1 MVKNLTEYICQQ
13 CDYRSP
19 SFLGRCPNCG
29 SWNSLVETV
38 ISPRAEKFSIT
49 TSKLATKPKKLSETA
64 VAATKRLKTG
74 IEEMDRVL
82 GGGVVP
88 GSVILLAGEPGI
100 GKSTLLMQLAANFK
114 SLYVAG
120 EESPD
125 QLKIRFDRIGKKR
138 NDFWVTPETDVD
150 YLITFIKEDF
160 QMVFVDSIQTLT
172 TQDLESPAGSISQVR
187 ECAYRLTK
195 IAKEKGISVFLVG
208 HVTKE
213 GAIAG
218 PKVLEHLVD
227 CVLYLEGEKFH
238 TFRILRSNKNR
249 FGKIQEI
256 GVFEMEED
264 GLVEVKD
271 PSKVFLQ
278 ERISAP
284 GSVVVPVLE
293 GSRIILTEVQALTN
307 LSSLNFGKRVAVGFD
322 PYKLQMLVATLSRR
336 AALNLQQMDIFVNVV
351 GGIKVEEPAADLG
364 VALAIASSLKNKPI
378 SEQVVAFGEVGL
390 LGEVRGVAKEDQRL
404 EEAKRGG
411 FKKFITPKNARTIT
425 SAIAL
430 SLS

>member
-1 MVKNLTEYICQQ
+1 MAKNLTEYICQQ

-38 ISPRAEKFSIT
+38 ISPRAEKFSILT
-49 TSKLATKPKKLSETA
+49 PKLATKPKKFSETA

-88 GSVILLAGEPGI
+88 GSMILLAGEPGI

-172 TQDLESPAGSISQVR
+172 TRDLESPAGSISQVR
-187 ECAYRLTK
+187 ECAYRLTRV
-195 IAKEKGISVFLVG
+195 AKEKGISVFLVG

-227 CVLYLEGEKFH
+227 CVLYLEGENFH

>member
-1 MVKNLTEYICQQ
+1 M
-13 CDYRSP
+13 
-19 SFLGRCPNCG
+19 
-29 SWNSLVETV
+29 
-38 ISPRAEKFSIT
+38 
-49 TSKLATKPKKLSETA
+49 
-64 VAATKRLKTG
+64 
-74 IEEMDRVL
+74 
-82 GGGVVP
+82 
-88 GSVILLAGEPGI
+88 
-100 GKSTLLMQLAANFK
+100 
-114 SLYVAG
+114 
-120 EESPD
+120 
-125 QLKIRFDRIGKKR
+125 
-138 NDFWVTPETDVD
+138 
-150 YLITFIKEDF
+150 
-160 QMVFVDSIQTLT
+160 
-172 TQDLESPAGSISQVR
+172 
-187 ECAYRLTK
+187 
-195 IAKEKGISVFLVG
+195 
-208 HVTKE
+208 
-213 GAIAG
+213 
-218 PKVLEHLVD
+218 D

>member
-1 MVKNLTEYICQQ
+1 MAKNLTEYICQQ

-38 ISPRAEKFSIT
+38 ISPRAEKSSILT
-49 TSKLATKPKKLSETA
+49 PKLATKPKKLSETA

-125 QLKIRFDRIGKKR
+125 QLKIRFNRIGKKR

-172 TQDLESPAGSISQVR
+172 TGDLEAPAGSISQVR

-213 GAIAG
+213 GSIAG

-227 CVLYLEGEKFH
+227 CVLYLEGEKLH

-278 ERISAP
+278 ERINAP

-322 PYKLQMLVATLSRR
+322 SYKLQMLVATLSRR

-411 FKKFITPKNARTIT
+411 FKKFITPKNVRTIT